1 MKSYNV
7 KTTVKKYG
15 NTNEEVFEEVM
26 ILGDSDELDE
36 FIQMTY
42 GCWYNVISFEFDR
55 IIVGISKTFIKEEA
69 MKLIK
74 ENMLL

>member
-15 NTNEEVFEEVM
+15 NTNEEVFEKVM
-26 ILGDSDELDE
+26 IIGDSDELDE

-42 GCWYNVISFEFDR
+42 GCWYEIISFDSEEVQ
-55 IIVGISKTFIKEEA
+55 VGISKTFIKEEA